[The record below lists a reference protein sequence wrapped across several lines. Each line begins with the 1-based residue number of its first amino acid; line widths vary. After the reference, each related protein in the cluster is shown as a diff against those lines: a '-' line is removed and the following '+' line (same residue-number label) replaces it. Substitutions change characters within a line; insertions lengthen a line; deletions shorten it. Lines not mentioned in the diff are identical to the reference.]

1 MSQSKVLKR
10 LNRDFEEDNFSAL
23 LNRNYIWE
31 NWINDDDVEK
41 YIIEENGYKFI
52 AIDYHLA
59 FTLYNIYL
67 LDSLRKS
74 PYVEEYLK
82 INFTTELENMKD
94 RIYSLEGID
103 TGKMLVWC
111 FLKSS
116 FLFVKVIKQSN
127 TIDFIKNKGV

>member
-1 MSQSKVLKR
+1 MLQSKVLKR

-82 INFTTELENMKD
+82 INFTTELEKMKD

>member
-23 LNRNYIWE
+23 LSRNYIWE
-31 NWINDDDVEK
+31 NWIDDDDVEK

-82 INFTTELENMKD
+82 INFTTELENLKD

>member
-94 RIYSLEGID
+94 RIYSLEGIN

>member
-10 LNRDFEEDNFSAL
+10 LNRDFEEDSLSIL
-23 LNRNYIWE
+23 LGKNRIWE

>member
-103 TGKMLVWC
+103 TGKILVWC

>member
-1 MSQSKVLKR
+1 MLQSKVLKR

-23 LNRNYIWE
+23 LSRNYIWE
-31 NWINDDDVEK
+31 NWIDDDDVEK

-94 RIYSLEGID
+94 RIYSLEGIN

>member
-1 MSQSKVLKR
+1 MLQSKVLKR

-116 FLFVKVIKQSN
+116 FLFVKVIKQSD

>member
-41 YIIEENGYKFI
+41 HIIEENGYKFI
-52 AIDYHLA
+52 AMDHHLA
-59 FTLYNIYL
+59 LTLYNMYL
-67 LDSLRKS
+67 LDNLRKS
-74 PYVEEYLK
+74 ACVEVYLK
-82 INFTTELENMKD
+82 INFTTELENLKD

-103 TGKMLVWC
+103 TGKMVVWC

>member
-23 LNRNYIWE
+23 LSRNYIWE
-31 NWINDDDVEK
+31 NWIDDDDLEK

>member
-10 LNRDFEEDNFSAL
+10 LNRDFEEDSLSIL
-23 LNRNYIWE
+23 LGKNRIWE

-52 AIDYHLA
+52 AMDHHLA
-59 FTLYNIYL
+59 LTLYNMYL
-67 LDSLRKS
+67 LDNLRKS
-74 PYVEEYLK
+74 PCVEEYLK
-82 INFTTELENMKD
+82 INFTTELENLKD

-103 TGKMLVWC
+103 TGKMVVWC

-116 FLFVKVIKQSN
+116 ILFVKVIKQSN
-127 TIDFIKNKGV
+127 TIEIIKNKGV

>member
-1 MSQSKVLKR
+1 MLQSKVLKR

-41 YIIEENGYKFI
+41 YIIEENGHKFI

>member
-1 MSQSKVLKR
+1 MLQSKVLKR

>member
-10 LNRDFEEDNFSAL
+10 LNRDFEEDSLSIL
-23 LNRNYIWE
+23 LSRNHIWE

-52 AIDYHLA
+52 AMDHHLA
-59 FTLYNIYL
+59 LTLYNMYL

-103 TGKMLVWC
+103 TGKMVVWC

>member
-1 MSQSKVLKR
+1 MLQSKVLKR

-82 INFTTELENMKD
+82 INFTTELENLKD

-103 TGKMLVWC
+103 TGKMVVWC

>member
-1 MSQSKVLKR
+1 MLQSKVLKR

-23 LNRNYIWE
+23 LSRNYIWE
-31 NWINDDDVEK
+31 NWIDDDDVEK

>member
-23 LNRNYIWE
+23 LSRNYIWE
-31 NWINDDDVEK
+31 NWIDDDDVEK

-94 RIYSLEGID
+94 RIYSLEGIN
-103 TGKMLVWC
+103 TGKMVVWC

>member
-23 LNRNYIWE
+23 LSRNYIWE
-31 NWINDDDVEK
+31 NWIDDDDVEK

>member
-103 TGKMLVWC
+103 TGKMVVWC